1 MELEKEYLA
10 ETAERINQYSR
21 VNAFRW
27 SEEALLNVLDTKI
40 RTPIGWSKQLWPKSN
55 LSRLRF
61 YELDSELKKAGLNSS
76 FWFVSNQINQEE
88 WLVDNPFITKQ
99 IIVTFEKNHG
109 KIKAYLYGIENHE
122 KILKKTDSLLE
133 AVLLSQP

>member
-61 YELDSELKKAGLNSS
+61 YELDSELKRRVLIVHFGL
-76 FWFVSNQINQEE
+76 
-88 WLVDNPFITKQ
+88 LVIKL
-99 IIVTFEKNHG
+99 IKKNG
-109 KIKAYLYGIENHE
+109 
-122 KILKKTDSLLE
+122 
-133 AVLLSQP
+133 

>member
-61 YELDSELKKAGLNSS
+61 YELDSKLKKAGLDSS

-88 WLVDNPFITKQ
+88 WLIDK
-99 IIVTFEKNHG
+99 K
-109 KIKAYLYGIENHE
+109 K

>member
-61 YELDSELKKAGLNSS
+61 YELDSELKKAGLDLFAHS
-76 FWFVSNQINQEE
+76 V
-88 WLVDNPFITKQ
+88 FIRFFCK
-99 IIVTFEKNHG
+99 
-109 KIKAYLYGIENHE
+109 YGYEFR
-122 KILKKTDSLLE
+122 
-133 AVLLSQP
+133 